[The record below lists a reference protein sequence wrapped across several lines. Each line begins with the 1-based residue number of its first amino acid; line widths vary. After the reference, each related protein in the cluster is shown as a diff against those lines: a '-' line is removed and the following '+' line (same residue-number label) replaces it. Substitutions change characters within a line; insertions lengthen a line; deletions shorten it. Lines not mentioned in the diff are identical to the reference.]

1 MGIPE
6 EDDKVWWKCYV
17 RGEADFLSSDADIL
31 TGGILETK
39 GTANRCINKSYNAPE
54 TLKSKSFV

>member
-6 EDDKVWWKCYV
+6 DDDKLWWKCYV
-17 RGEADFLSSDADIL
+17 RGEADFLSSDA
-31 TGGILETK
+31 
-39 GTANRCINKSYNAPE
+39 ANRCINKSYNAPE

>member
-1 MGIPE
+1 MGITE

-31 TGGILETK
+31 TGGILEAK
-39 GTANRCINKSYNAPE
+39 GTDRCINKSYNAPE